1 VWSGDDFKEEIDK
14 HLRRKY
20 CLSEQIK
27 GRTLMNNG
35 VYSFVRRIVSVV
47 ALVMVMLA
55 GWPEA
60 SQAQPTGMEP
70 QAEKLLRRMSDY
82 LNGLQKFT
90 VRTENTIE
98 AVLTSGQKLQFASPA
113 MASVWRPNRLRA
125 DRKGDILDQEFFYDG
140 KSLTLYNPK
149 ENLYATTA
157 APSTI
162 DAMLDFAREKLD
174 VIAPGAELMYTNA
187 AERMLKESSSGFVV
201 GPSVVGGVKTTH
213 LAFRG
218 AEVDW
223 QIWIEDGSKPLPR
236 KFVLTSKKVTGE
248 PQFTVL
254 MRSWDSN
261 PKLTEKEFTF
271 KPPKGAKKIEFL
283 QLSAETAKPK

>member
-1 VWSGDDFKEEIDK
+1 
-14 HLRRKY
+14 
-20 CLSEQIK
+20 
-27 GRTLMNNG
+27 MNCI
-35 VYSFVRRIVSVV
+35 YSFARGIVSPV
-47 ALVMVMLA
+47 AVAMVLTA
-55 GWPEA
+55 GWFHPA
-60 SQAQPTGMEP
+60 QAQPTGMQPE
-70 QAEKLLRRMSDY
+70 AEKLLRRMSDY
-82 LNGLQKFT
+82 LKGLQKFT

-125 DRKGDILDQEFFYDG
+125 DRKGDVLDQEFFYDG
-140 KSLTLYNPK
+140 KNLTLYNPK
-149 ENLYATTA
+149 EHLYATTP
-157 APSTI
+157 APPTI

-174 VIAPGAELMYTNA
+174 VIAPGAELMYSNA

-201 GPSVVGGVKTTH
+201 GPSVVAGVKTMH

-218 AEVDW
+218 ADVDW

-248 PQFTVL
+248 PQFTIL

-271 KPPKGAKKIEFL
+271 TPPKGAKKIEFL
-283 QLSAETAKPK
+283 ALTSEGAKPK

>member
-1 VWSGDDFKEEIDK
+1 MNSVY
-14 HLRRKY
+14 HL
-20 CLSEQIK
+20 
-27 GRTLMNNG
+27 T
-35 VYSFVRRIVSVV
+35 RRIVSVV
-47 ALVMVMLA
+47 ALAMLVVA
-55 GWPEA
+55 GGP
-60 SQAQPTGMEP
+60 QTGHAQPAGMQPE
-70 QAEKLLRRMSDY
+70 AEKLLRRMSDY
-82 LNGLQKFT
+82 LKGLQKFT

-113 MASVWRPNRLRA
+113 MASVWRPNRLHA
-125 DRKGDILDQEFFYDG
+125 DRKGDIVDQEFFYDG
-140 KSLTLYNPK
+140 KNLTLYNPK

-157 APSTI
+157 APPTI

-174 VIAPGAELMYTNA
+174 VIAPGAELMYSNA
-187 AERMLKESSSGFVV
+187 ADRMLKESSSGFVV
-201 GPSVVGGVKTTH
+201 GPGVVAGVKTTH

-236 KFVLTSKKVTGE
+236 KFILTSKKVTGE
-248 PQFTVL
+248 PQFTIL

-271 KPPKGAKKIEFL
+271 TPPKGAKKIEFL
-283 QLSAETAKPK
+283 ALTSEGAKPK

>member
-1 VWSGDDFKEEIDK
+1 
-14 HLRRKY
+14 
-20 CLSEQIK
+20 
-27 GRTLMNNG
+27 MNNS
-35 VYSFVRRIVSVV
+35 VCSFVRRIVSVV
-47 ALVMVMLA
+47 ALAMLMLA
-55 GWPEA
+55 GW
-60 SQAQPTGMEP
+60 SQPGHAQPAGIDP

-82 LNGLQKFT
+82 LTGLQKFT

-125 DRKGDILDQEFFYDG
+125 DRKGDVLDQEFFYDG
-140 KSLTLYNPK
+140 KNLTLYNPK
-149 ENLYATTA
+149 ENLYATTS
-157 APSTI
+157 APPTI

-174 VIAPGAELMYTNA
+174 VIAPGAELLYTNA
-187 AERMLKESSSGFVV
+187 ADKMLKESSSGFVV

-223 QIWIEDGSKPLPR
+223 QIWIEDGNKPLPY
-236 KFVLTSKKVTGE
+236 KFILTSKKVAGE

-254 MRSWDSN
+254 MRSWDLS
-261 PKLTEKEFTF
+261 PKLMEKEFTF
-271 KPPKGAKKIEFL
+271 TPPKGAKKIEFL
-283 QLSAETAKPK
+283 ALTSEGAKPK